1 MVIMWGIATGNQG
14 GRGLAGFNGT
24 IYDLLYVICHYDVC
38 DKGNLMLRI
47 MLTCMFA
54 MWHHSSSEHFI
65 YPNKNNKNAVY
76 FFLACIFGLLWSKLT
91 LLNSKQSEQAM
102 QH

>member
-38 DKGNLMLRI
+38 DKGNVMLRI

-54 MWHHSSSEHFI
+54 M
-65 YPNKNNKNAVY
+65 
-76 FFLACIFGLLWSKLT
+76 
-91 LLNSKQSEQAM
+91 
-102 QH
+102 

>member
-24 IYDLLYVICHYDVC
+24 TCMHDLLYVICHYDVC
-38 DKGNLMLRI
+38 DKGNVMLRI

-54 MWHHSSSEHFI
+54 M
-65 YPNKNNKNAVY
+65 
-76 FFLACIFGLLWSKLT
+76 
-91 LLNSKQSEQAM
+91 
-102 QH
+102 